1 LNAITSTTQQIVM
14 KALSSNRY
22 FSHLGKLNLP
32 KLVLICILLLLV
44 FNRELDIRF
53 QFNPSSPPGAIAT
66 SHATKPE
73 TNRSLSGFTSWVKQ
87 YWPDWGKVSPG
98 EGKALSTEKIDKFV
112 RSHGHISVAERR
124 KYGVSSSVLVAT
136 ALLLSEAGEGA
147 VVKGA
152 HNYFLLPCTEDW
164 KGATFM
170 IGDRCLRKYDQAW
183 TSFRDFSFFLTTGKN
198 FQLRELAPTDYEA
211 WARSIGKMD
220 FHGIPGME
228 DQLLQLIRKYNLYV
242 LDQD

>member
-1 LNAITSTTQQIVM
+1 MNAITSTTQQIVM
-14 KALSSNRY
+14 KALSPNRY
-22 FSHLGKLNLP
+22 FSHLGKLNFS
-32 KLVLICILLLLV
+32 KLVLICILLLLL

-53 QFNPSSPPGAIAT
+53 QFNPGSPSGAIAA
-66 SHATKPE
+66 SHSSKPG
-73 TNRSLSGFTSWVKQ
+73 TRMSLIGFSDWVKQ
-87 YWPDWGKVSPG
+87 YWPNWGMADSG
-98 EGKALSTEKIDKFV
+98 ERKALSAEKIDKFV

-124 KYGVSSSVLVAT
+124 KYGVSSSVLMAT

-147 VVKGA
+147 VVKDA

-170 IGDRCLRKYDQAW
+170 AGDRCLRKYDQAW

-198 FQLRELAPTDYEA
+198 FPLRQLAPTDYEA
-211 WARSIGKMD
+211 WAQSIGKMD
-220 FHGIPGME
+220 FHGIPEME
-228 DQLLQLIRKYNLYV
+228 DQLLLLIRKYNLYV